1 MSDTGLGETTAPAE
15 VVPSSEPAEPAE
27 RSILDSEPP
36 ENMRSFT
43 REQMSEVRDEAA
55 KHRIA
60 AREARERI
68 AELEADPIYQVANK
82 YTPEDKA
89 TWVQFMDGWLE
100 NPQQTAND
108 FRMIAN
114 NVLGDPTS
122 TAEEKAEAIEVLE
135 QTENM
140 EALTPEAVQA
150 LVDEKLSARDQQA
163 QTERAI
169 DAVHTQ
175 IAEAG
180 FPKGT
185 ADNFKVLWIAN
196 NDPAADGDVSKAID
210 IMKQERQAI
219 IDEYNT
225 NLRNGVT
232 PKIAPD
238 GGFAGQTETPITS
251 MEDAANAAKAFLAGR
266 QRS

>member
-15 VVPSSEPAEPAE
+15 VVPPAEPAE
-27 RSILDSEPP
+27 TSILDSEPP
-36 ENMRSFT
+36 ANMRTFT
-43 REQMSEVRDEAA
+43 REQMAEVRDEAA

-60 AREARERI
+60 AREARER
-68 AELEADPIYQVANK
+68 ATELEQRYAPFEQYND
-82 YTPEDKA
+82 EDRN
-89 TWVQFMDGWLE
+89 TWVQLGAQWLE
-100 NPQQTAND
+100 DPQTTAAN
-108 FRMIAN
+108 FRTIAN

-135 QTENM
+135 QTDHM

-150 LVDEKLSARDQQA
+150 MMDEKLSARDQQA
-163 QTERAI
+163 QTDKAI
-169 DAVHTQ
+169 EAVHAQ

-196 NDPAADGDVSKAID
+196 NDPAAEGDVTKAIE
-210 IMKQERQAI
+210 IIKAERQTI
-219 IDEYNT
+219 IDDYNSG
-225 NLRNGVT
+225 LRNGVN
-232 PKIAPD
+232 PKVAPS
-238 GGFAGQTETPITS
+238 GGFAGQSDTPITS
-251 MEDAANAAKAFLAGR
+251 MEEAGAAAKAFLAGR